1 MKGVARFD
9 FDRSTANAEDGIKL
23 ATERRPDLILMD
35 IQLPGMNGIEA
46 LKVLRA
52 EPQTAKIP
60 VIAVTASVMTQDR
73 ARIMAAGFNGF
84 QSKPISVNQL
94 LATVRDALDKI
105 LGSHLPFP
113 AVVVDRH
120 WNLVSANETAL
131 AILSDGVA
139 PDLLGP
145 HANTLR
151 VCLHPEGLAPR
162 IVNLAEYSAH
172 LIERLDRLAAA
183 SADPEILSLRDEL
196 LRFPGVSA
204 GHSGGSDTAARLFV
218 PLVLRGDDGELTFF
232 STIATFGTAHDITV
246 AELAIEAF
254 FPADER
260 TGAAL
265 RGT

>member
-1 MKGVARFD
+1 
-9 FDRSTANAEDGIKL
+9 
-23 ATERRPDLILMD
+23 
-35 IQLPGMNGIEA
+35 
-46 LKVLRA
+46 
-52 EPQTAKIP
+52 
-60 VIAVTASVMTQDR
+60 
-73 ARIMAAGFNGF
+73 
-84 QSKPISVNQL
+84 
-94 LATVRDALDKI
+94 
-105 LGSHLPFP
+105 
-113 AVVVDRH
+113 
-120 WNLVSANETAL
+120 
-131 AILSDGVA
+131 
-139 PDLLGP
+139 
-145 HANTLR
+145 

-183 SADPEILSLRDEL
+183 AADPEILSLRDEL